1 MKCRWLSKLICHME
15 SEIPCLLDYFSLL
28 LNWKQSKTRF
38 CIDIRTVYN
47 AEMLR
52 QKMYIIQLEYTALY
66 RIAVLAILIGNV
78 ESFQLNLNYD

>member
-1 MKCRWLSKLICHME
+1 MKWLSKLICHME
-15 SEIPCLLDYFSLL
+15 SEIPYLLDYFSLL

-38 CIDIRTVYN
+38 RIDIRTVYN
-47 AEMLR
+47 TEMLR
-52 QKMYIIQLEYTALY
+52 QEMYIIQLEYTALY